1 MNLFTVGTVNYTNN
15 IVLDSYAVQKTKEYE
30 TWTDANLVT
39 HKYAGRTR
47 IKGSFS
53 MRFLKKSD
61 YDSFV
66 TTLANAEQSGGY
78 YIATLYCVNTNT
90 TEIANVTIDFAP
102 YLSQKSNLQ
111 QDVLEFEVQI
121 EEL

>member
-61 YDSFV
+61 YDAFV

-78 YIATLYCVNTNT
+78 YIASLYCVNTNT